1 MVEWI
6 NNATMATSTTE
17 KVEFLRK
24 VQEVLINKSPQLLMR
39 LLPDLLGFTADRDG
53 DVKKWLVGFIEDAW

>member
-1 MVEWI
+1 
-6 NNATMATSTTE
+6 MATSTTE